1 MRETI
6 EAAVT
11 VSGGV
16 HLRHAD
22 GRTADLHPL
31 WLRERG
37 DDPVRFDAVSHQ
49 RLFEP
54 CELPADLTVRQAS
67 AGDDGMLR
75 LVFSDGAK
83 ASLALDQLAM
93 ELGWRDDPQAIPA
106 PRPWTNAT
114 APQQPVGWADLD
126 APATMQA
133 VLHDFFRDGYCLLS
147 ETPRTPGTLL
157 SIAQRFGYLRETNFG
172 PLFDVKTK
180 PEAIDLAYTGN
191 ALSAHTDNPYRRPVP
206 GIQMLHC
213 LETTVEG
220 GRSTL
225 VDGAAVLDA
234 LAEEMPDALDALE
247 TVPIRFV
254 YDSAVSS
261 FETLEP
267 MIERDTK
274 GRLRILRFSPRLDYV
289 APVDTETLDRFYR
302 GRRRLFELAGD
313 AAFRIEFRL
322 EPGMLLMMDNYRL
335 MHGRTTFDS
344 AAGFR
349 HLQGCYIDHDGPESL
364 YRMLAQG
371 VNSTAVGREVA

>member
-1 MRETI
+1 
-6 EAAVT
+6 
-11 VSGGV
+11 
-16 HLRHAD
+16 
-22 GRTADLHPL
+22 
-31 WLRERG
+31 
-37 DDPVRFDAVSHQ
+37 
-49 RLFEP
+49 
-54 CELPADLTVRQAS
+54 
-67 AGDDGMLR
+67 
-75 LVFSDGAK
+75 
-83 ASLALDQLAM
+83 
-93 ELGWRDDPQAIPA
+93 
-106 PRPWTNAT
+106 
-114 APQQPVGWADLD
+114 
-126 APATMQA
+126 
-133 VLHDFFRDGYCLLS
+133 
-147 ETPRTPGTLL
+147 
-157 SIAQRFGYLRETNFG
+157 
-172 PLFDVKTK
+172 LFDVKTK